1 MNTRKNAKRLYPKS
15 FKSTT
20 YKSLFFFFLLSAVLP
35 CCTVMDLALNF
46 KSAKSDLISGRYE
59 QAIPKCE
66 ECLRNNK
73 GPKPITVKVGGIRVN
88 ADYFST
94 ICLGGAYQML
104 GNYDKSTYY
113 WLESIRIFPQ
123 KAYYSYL
130 YLAELNYSFGKLDKA
145 YEYSR
150 QALDSVNSP
159 SYDLTMKKS
168 IYDKDLWKNAAIA
181 ASEFYRMR
189 LDATEME
196 SDFEMANYTNSEIL
210 AKKIL
215 NTKYHVHFGM
225 QTAGTIVESV
235 SKGSMADLNG
245 FIRNDKLLKMN
256 GVKVS
261 TELELLHEINKLMYM
276 YGSTVTYQIE
286 RNGRVIDIRVN
297 LTYPEIASASTI
309 LKESKSRMKSIDYAR
324 HKKDKQPPLIHVLKP
339 NTVRGIK
346 VVAQGVID
354 FEILTSDDVGVKTV
368 MVNNKQCTLQNANPI
383 EQKILPGKVGKYTA
397 SFPKQGKRQSYII
410 TAVDVNGNI
419 SQKTIEVES
428 TNSATNYSEPIYEH
442 KIAVVIGINK
452 YNPWPGLEYAVNDA
466 KAVRGSLVR
475 MGYDKVIEIYDRD
488 ATRLRITRVLG
499 DELLGILGPND
510 CLLVYF
516 AGHGA
521 TEMSKN
527 GEQEGYIVPADADT
541 ANFEGTAISM
551 SYIHN
556 MIKRYRAKH
565 ILFVFDSCYSGLGLK
580 RGGGQKKSDEF
591 VQNMATKMV
600 RMIITAGGK
609 DEQAAETKGHGVFT
623 KSFLDVLDGEAQLS
637 RDHFI
642 LASDVGQYIREQVG
656 KKTNFS
662 QTPQYGWLDGEGD
675 YIFEVN

>member
-1 MNTRKNAKRLYPKS
+1 MNTKQNATSLNPKP
-15 FKSTT
+15 FKATIS
-20 YKSLFFFFLLSAVLP
+20 KFLCFFFLAAVLP
-35 CCTVMDLALNF
+35 SCTTMNLAMNL
-46 KSAKSDLISGRYE
+46 KSAKSDIESGRYE

-66 ECLRNNK
+66 EALMNNK
-73 GPKPITVKVGGIRVN
+73 GPNPLMVKVSGIRVN

-94 ICLGGAYQML
+94 VCLGASYQAV
-104 GNYDKSTYY
+104 GDYDKSSYY
-113 WLESIRIFPQ
+113 WHESIRLFPE

-130 YLAELNYSFGKLDKA
+130 FLAELNYSFGKLKTT

-150 QALDSVNSP
+150 KALDSVNSP
-159 SYDLTMKKS
+159 SYYLTMKKS

-181 ASEFYRMR
+181 ANEFYHMR

-196 SDFEMANYTNSEIL
+196 SEFELGNYSKSLRIAE
-210 AKKIL
+210 KIL
-215 NTKYHVHFGM
+215 DTKYHVHFGM
-225 QTAGTIVESV
+225 QGSGTTIESI
-235 SKGSMADLNG
+235 SKGSMGDLTG
-245 FIRNDKLLKMN
+245 FVKKDKLLKMN
-256 GVKVS
+256 GIKVS
-261 TELELLHEINKLMYM
+261 TEQELLHEVNKLINM
-276 YGSTVTYQIE
+276 YGRVVTYQIE
-286 RNGRVIDIRVN
+286 RKGRIIDMRVK
-297 LTYPEIASASTI
+297 LVYPEIDRARTI
-309 LKESKSRMKSIDYAR
+309 IRESKSRIEHAEYKEPSQ
-324 HKKDKQPPLIHVLKP
+324 DKRPPLIHVLKP
-339 NTVRGIK
+339 KSSRGIK
-346 VVAQGVID
+346 VVAQGGIN
-354 FEILTSDDVGVKTV
+354 FEILASDDFGVESVTI
-368 MVNNKQCTLQNANPI
+368 NNKPCTLQNVSPI
-383 EQKILPGKVGKYTA
+383 EQKILPGKVGKYTT
-397 SFPKQGKRQSYII
+397 SFPMRGKRETYTI
-410 TAVDVNGNI
+410 TAVDINGNI
-419 SQKTIEVES
+419 AQKTVEIDGVDTAS
-428 TNSATNYSEPIYEH
+428 NYSAPIYEH

-466 KAVRGSLVR
+466 KAVRESLER

-488 ATRLRITRVLG
+488 ATREQIARVLS
-499 DELLGILGPND
+499 DELLGTLGPND

-521 TEMSKN
+521 TEILKN
-527 GEQEGYIVPADADT
+527 GEQEGYIVPVDADT
-541 ANFEGTAISM
+541 ANYEGSAISM
-551 SYIHN
+551 SYIHS

-580 RGGGQKKSDEF
+580 RGGIQKKGDEF

-623 KSFLDVLDGEAQLS
+623 KSFLDVLDGEARLS
-637 RDHFI
+637 RNGFI